1 MEMESTAP
9 VLHVAPSPHLSQ
21 AGLSTRRMMVDVLI
35 ALAPVT
41 AAALVV
47 FQWYAVK
54 QLAVCIVSCLVAE
67 ALFTKMRRR
76 PLRLTDFS
84 AVVTGAILAF
94 SLPGTAPW
102 YVGFIA
108 SFVAMGIGKIIFGG
122 LGMNLFNPA
131 MVGRAF
137 VMIAFAGLM
146 GASGY
151 EAAGSMVDILS
162 QATPLTA
169 FKQSGDPGSL
179 HALFFGITNGSLGE
193 TSALACLAGGIFLC
207 LRKTASWEIP
217 LGVLAATVA
226 VAGIGF
232 LVSPETMWSP
242 LHHLFGGA
250 LLFGAFFIAT
260 DPVSS
265 PLTPKGKFIF
275 GVGIGVLVMVL
286 RLFSGY
292 PEGVMFAV
300 LLMNGV
306 TPLINRWTVPTPLG
320 GEKVKG

>member
-1 MEMESTAP
+1 METESTAFE
-9 VLHVAPSPHLSQ
+9 LHVAPSPHLSEGGQ
-21 AGLSTRRMMVDVLI
+21 STRRMMVDVLI

-41 AAALVV
+41 LAALVI

-54 QLAVCIVSCLVAE
+54 QLAVCIISCLVAE
-67 ALFTKMRRR
+67 ALFTKMRRQ
-76 PLRLTDFS
+76 PLQLNDMS

-122 LGMNLFNPA
+122 LGMNIFNPA

-151 EAAGSMVDILS
+151 EDAGSTVDIIT

-169 FKQSGDPGSL
+169 FKQSGVDISPIT
-179 HALFFGITNGSLGE
+179 LFFGLTNGSLGE
-193 TSALACLAGGIFLC
+193 TSALACLIGGIYLC
-207 LRKTASWEIP
+207 LRRTASWEIP
-217 LGVLAATVA
+217 VGVLVATGI
-226 VAGIGF
+226 VAGLGNLI
-232 LVSPETMWSP
+232 SPETCGTVP
-242 LHHLFGGA
+242 YHFFGGA

-275 GVGIGVLVMVL
+275 GAGIGVLVMVL

-306 TPLINRWTVPTPLG
+306 TPLINRWTIPTPLG
-320 GEKVKG
+320 GEVRV